1 MVIGDLMDC
10 LKSEVKM
17 RLGSGEM
24 TERALSRR
32 VGISQPHL
40 HNVLKGIRHFK
51 TELADRLMRE
61 LGISVDDTLSH
72 KKFADKYNLPFP
84 LLADEKATV
93 ARSYGAVTDVL
104 VVKFAK
110 RYTFL
115 IDPQGKIA
123 KTYLQVDTSRHSQE
137 IIDDLK
143 KLKGA

>member
-1 MVIGDLMDC
+1 VLYFYPKDDTPGCTEQACKFRDDMHGLTA
-10 LKSEVKM
+10 
-17 RLGSGEM
+17 LG
-24 TERALSRR
+24 A
-32 VGISQPHL
+32 Q
-40 HNVLKGIRHFK
+40 VLGV
-51 TELADRLMRE
+51 
-61 LGISVDDTLSH
+61 SVDDSLSH

-123 KTYLQVDTSRHSQE
+123 KTYLQVNTSRHSQE

-143 KLKGA
+143 KLQGA